1 MTRLTYE
8 LKKLDR
14 LIKVLFNFK
23 NIFNMILFKKKTI
36 DTTIYWINLSQPK
49 LTHQT
54 RNLSYE
60 IF

>member
-1 MTRLTYE
+1 MAWLTYE
-8 LKKLDR
+8 LKKLGR
-14 LIKVLFNFK
+14 LIKILFNFK

-36 DTTIYWINLSQPK
+36 DTIIYWISLSQPK

-54 RNLSYE
+54 RNLSYK